1 MTVAS
6 TFVVNFELLEMVCK
20 GITSNFAD
28 AFYYYS
34 NHAVCQ
40 NNIKEN
46 LPTDPFKMG
55 TNSFSV

>member
-55 TNSFSV
+55 TN